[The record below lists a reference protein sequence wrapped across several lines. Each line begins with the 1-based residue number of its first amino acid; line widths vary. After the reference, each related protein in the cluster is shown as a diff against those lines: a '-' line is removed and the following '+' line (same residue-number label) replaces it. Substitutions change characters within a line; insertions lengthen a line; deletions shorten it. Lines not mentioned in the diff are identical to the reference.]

1 MLVIKLNS
9 SLSELSEIESVT
21 EIRAEQI
28 RYRNPS
34 RTDSNL
40 IESVLLRFQKFE
52 QISVGKT
59 VCTESCQLFSAS

>member
-9 SLSELSEIESVT
+9 SVSELSELESVT

-40 IESVLLRFQKFE
+40 IESVLLRFQKSE

-59 VCTESCQLFSAS
+59 VCAQSCQLSSV